1 MSSQWDI
8 PSYLH
13 RWGRP
18 PHASFNLSV
27 SLPLPFHL
35 SPNRQLDARPVAQIL
50 PPLPKRPQTSQH
62 QILLCSPQHDS
73 RAHDPH

>member
-18 PHASFNLSV
+18 PHASFNLS
-27 SLPLPFHL
+27 
-35 SPNRQLDARPVAQIL
+35 IL